1 MLDRHVDE
9 GGVCAWRRVYL
20 TDRSEDM
27 CRAGMTIQNAN
38 DTFQCTFRD
47 EGRIARIFQ
56 VRGEF
61 IGLWISQANG
71 WSDYAVS
78 FASDDRGT
86 VIALSWVETP
96 AHPPLLERQLDAF
109 MRMKLDARP
118 L

>member
-1 MLDRHVDE
+1 MLDRCASE
-9 GGVCAWRRVYL
+9 GLDYALQRVYL
-20 TDRSEDM
+20 TDRQEDM
-27 CRAGMTIQNAN
+27 CRAGMAVQNVN

-61 IGLWISQANG
+61 IGLWIGQTNV

-78 FASDDRGT
+78 FAVDDRGT
-86 VIALSWVETP
+86 IIALSWVETP
-96 AHPPLLERQLDAF
+96 AHPPLLARQLDEF

>member
-1 MLDRHVDE
+1 MLDKPTA
-9 GGVCAWRRVYL
+9 GGGICARRRVYL
-20 TDRSEDM
+20 TDRPEDM
-27 CRAGMTIQNAN
+27 CRAGMAIQNAN

-56 VRGEF
+56 IRGEF
-61 IGLWISQANG
+61 IGLWIGQTNG

-78 FASDDRGT
+78 FAEDDRGT

-96 AHPPLLERQLDAF
+96 AHPPLQERQLNEF
-109 MRMKLDARP
+109 MCMKLDARP